1 LGVDTRRN
9 FERERVGH
17 DMRLDSTTTGSLRGT
32 ARHGA
37 EVLASLTRTTR
48 LHKLN
53 IVLSNNLTTT
63 RYPAI
68 VARELG
74 LFKKAGLK
82 VEYID
87 SAPSTDFV
95 ELLLNGAADVVMLD
109 APQTLQAASKRQPI
123 ASIYE
128 SMQSAPDVLAVVVGG
143 PIASLA
149 DLKGQ
154 TIGLASKR
162 DLVTAQLV
170 LSTAGIDIHDVSTV
184 VVGDRGSDV
193 AKAIEQK
200 RIVAYAASI
209 NDTTVLTAFGI
220 TMRDLTPPWLKFNP
234 ANTFTVLKSRVDE
247 LRPGL
252 EKFLRVWSMATRSAK
267 LDAERVSNWC
277 RAAVPGEWTNP
288 DAGQALMDAAIGLNY
303 PVTEA
308 FGDLQRDVW
317 TGLQPLYRKLG
328 LIDAEIDPASFLDN
342 SLIAAAN
349 DFTDAEIRAA
359 FARKPFGRS

>member
-1 LGVDTRRN
+1 
-9 FERERVGH
+9 
-17 DMRLDSTTTGSLRGT
+17 MRLDSTTIGSLRDT
-32 ARHGA
+32 AQHGA
-37 EVLASLTRTTR
+37 RVLASLTRTTR
-48 LHKLN
+48 LHNLN

-74 LFKKAGLK
+74 LFKKAGLT

-87 SAPSTDFV
+87 SAGSADFV
-95 ELLLNGAADVVMLD
+95 GLLLNGAADVVMLD
-109 APQTLQAASKRQPI
+109 APQTLQAASRRQPI
-123 ASIYE
+123 ASVYE

-143 PIASLA
+143 PIRSLA

-170 LSTAGIDIHDVSTV
+170 LGTAGIDIKDVSTV

-193 AKAIEQK
+193 ARAIEQK

-220 TMRDLTPPWLKFNP
+220 RIRDLTPPWLKINP
-234 ANTFTVLKSRVDE
+234 ANTFTVLNSRVDE

-267 LDAERVSNWC
+267 LDSESVSSLC
-277 RAAVPGEWTNP
+277 RAAVPCEWINP
-288 DAGQALMDAAIGLNY
+288 DAGQALMDAAICLNY

-317 TGLQPLYRKLG
+317 AGLQQLYRGLG
-328 LIDAEIDPASFLDN
+328 LIDAEIDPATFLDC

-349 DFTDAEIRAA
+349 DFTDAEIQAA
-359 FARKPFGRS
+359 LAGKPFSRP

>member
-1 LGVDTRRN
+1 
-9 FERERVGH
+9 
-17 DMRLDSTTTGSLRGT
+17 MRLDSTTTG
-32 ARHGA
+32 
-37 EVLASLTRTTR
+37 VLASLTRTTR
-48 LHKLN
+48 LHNLN

-74 LFKKAGLK
+74 LFRKAGLK
-82 VEYID
+82 VGYID
-87 SAPSTDFV
+87 SADGADFV
-95 ELLLNGAADVVMLD
+95 DLLLSGTADVVMLD

-123 ASIYE
+123 ASVYE
-128 SMQSAPDVLAVVVGG
+128 SMQSAPDVLAVVADG
-143 PIASLA
+143 PIGSLA

-154 TIGLASKR
+154 TIGLASER

-170 LSTAGIDIHDVSTV
+170 LGTAGVDIQDVCTV
-184 VVGDRGSDV
+184 IVGDRGSDV
-193 AKAIEQK
+193 ALAIEEK

-220 TMRDLTPPWLKFNP
+220 SLRDLTPPWLKINP
-234 ANTFTVLKSRVDE
+234 ANTFTVLNSRVDE
-247 LRPGL
+247 LRSRL

-267 LDAERVSNWC
+267 LDSEMVSSLC
-277 RAAVPGEWTNP
+277 RAAVPREWTNP
-288 DAGQALMDAAIGLNY
+288 HAGQALMNAAICLNY

-317 TGLQPLYRKLG
+317 ARLAQQYRRLG
-328 LIDAEIDPASFLDN
+328 LIDANVDPASFLDR

-349 DFTDAEIRAA
+349 DFTDTEIQAA
-359 FARKPFGRS
+359 LAGKPSSRH

>member
-1 LGVDTRRN
+1 
-9 FERERVGH
+9 
-17 DMRLDSTTTGSLRGT
+17 MKLDSITIGSLRDT
-32 ARHGA
+32 AQHGA
-37 EVLASLTRTTR
+37 KVLASLTRATR
-48 LHKLN
+48 LQNLN

-74 LFKKAGLK
+74 LFEKAGLK
-82 VEYID
+82 INYLN
-87 SAPSTDFV
+87 SAGSADFV

-109 APQTLQAASKRQPI
+109 APQTLQAASKQQPI
-123 ASIYE
+123 ASVYE
-128 SMQSAPDVLAVVVGG
+128 SMQNAPDVLAVVVGG
-143 PIASLA
+143 SIGSLA

-154 TIGLASKR
+154 TIGLASER

-170 LSTAGIDIHDVSTV
+170 LSAAGISIQDVSTV

-193 AKAIEQK
+193 AKAIEHK

-220 TMRDLTPPWLKFNP
+220 SMRDLTPAWLKSNP

-247 LRPGL
+247 LRPRL
-252 EKFLRVWSMATRSAK
+252 EKFLRVWSMATRAAK
-267 LDAERVSNWC
+267 LDPERVSSLC
-277 RAAVPGEWTNP
+277 RAAVPAEWANA
-288 DAGQALMDAAIGLNY
+288 DAGQALMDAAIYLNY

-308 FGDLQRDVW
+308 FGELERDVW
-317 TGLQPLYRKLG
+317 AGLQQLYRKFG
-328 LIDAEIDPASFLDN
+328 LLDAETDPVSFLDC

-349 DFTDAEIRAA
+349 DFTDAEILAA
-359 FARKPFGRS
+359 LVEKPFG

>member
-1 LGVDTRRN
+1 
-9 FERERVGH
+9 
-17 DMRLDSTTTGSLRGT
+17 MRFDSTTTG
-32 ARHGA
+32 
-37 EVLASLTRTTR
+37 VLASLTRTTR
-48 LHKLN
+48 LHNLN

-74 LFKKAGLK
+74 LFRKAGLK
-82 VEYID
+82 VESID
-87 SAPSTDFV
+87 SADSADFV
-95 ELLLNGAADVVMLD
+95 DLLLSGAADVVMLD
-109 APQTLQAASKRQPI
+109 APQTLQAASKQQPI
-123 ASIYE
+123 ASVYE
-128 SMQSAPDVLAVVVGG
+128 SMQSAPDVLAVVVNG
-143 PIASLA
+143 PIGSLA

-170 LSTAGIDIHDVSTV
+170 LSTAGIDIRDVRTV

-200 RIVAYAASI
+200 RIVAYAASM

-220 TMRDLTPPWLKFNP
+220 SMRDLTPLWLKNNP
-234 ANTFTVLKSRVDE
+234 ANTFTVLSSRLDE

-252 EKFLRVWSMATRSAK
+252 EKFLRVWSMATRSAR
-267 LDAERVSNWC
+267 LDAGKVSTLC

-288 DAGQALMDAAIGLNY
+288 DAGQALMDAAIRLNY

-317 TGLQPLYRKLG
+317 AGLQPSYRKLG
-328 LIDAEIDPASFLDN
+328 LIDAEIDPASFLDS

-359 FARKPFGRS
+359 LARA